1 MWDTFFE
8 DMLGEFTLRERRRLE
23 LGSVI
28 GVWVEA
34 GGRRAYFQ
42 PQEPLVE
49 KARATGLGVDGS
61 QLHKIVLTNRKTWT
75 HETPEI

>member
-49 KARATGLGVDGS
+49 KLYQPPRARHRVGS
-61 QLHKIVLTNRKTWT
+61 
-75 HETPEI
+75 